1 LSSSS
6 FFALQAGSDFPEV
19 FLSTQTTSTR
29 PGASA
34 ARPDSTADFKIWING
49 TLYAKQDAKISVYDH
64 GLLYGD
70 GVFEGLRSYGGKVF
84 RLEGHLDRLWDSAKA
99 ILLEIPL
106 TRQAL
111 TEAIDATLKANG
123 LNDGYIRLV
132 VTRGAGTLGL
142 DPNRTSNP
150 QVIII
155 TDYIAVYPE
164 ELYSTG
170 LNIITASSLRNHPGA
185 LSPRIKSLNY
195 LNNILAKIEGQQ
207 AGCLEALMLN
217 HKGEV
222 AECTADNIFLV
233 RDGVILT
240 PPTDA
245 GILEG
250 ITRDAVIEL
259 ARTAGYEVR
268 EVSLTR
274 HDVYIADEVFLTGT
288 AVEVIGVVKVDNR
301 KIGTG
306 APGPITKELKEK
318 FYKLARS

>member
-1 LSSSS
+1 LSIHPPSSH
-6 FFALQAGSDFPEV
+6 
-19 FLSTQTTSTR
+19 
-29 PGASA
+29 PGAYTSS
-34 ARPDSTADFKIWING
+34 RPDSTADFKIWING
-49 TLYAKQDAKISVYDH
+49 TLFAKENAKISVYDH

-84 RLEGHLDRLWDSAKA
+84 RLEQHLDRLWNSAKA
-99 ILLEIPL
+99 ILLEIPT
-106 TRQAL
+106 TRA
-111 TEAIDATLKANG
+111 EMGKAIADTLKANG
-123 LNDGYIRLV
+123 LEDGYIRLI

-155 TDYIAVYPE
+155 TDFIAVYPE
-164 ELYSTG
+164 ELYSAG
-170 LNIITASSLRNHPGA
+170 LEIITSSSQRNHPAA

-195 LNNILAKIEGQQ
+195 LNNILAKIEATQ

-233 RDGVILT
+233 KNGVLLT

-259 ARTAGYEVR
+259 ARKSGYEVR
-268 EVSLTR
+268 EIALTR

-288 AVEVIGVVKVDNR
+288 AVEVIAVVKVDSR
-301 KIGTG
+301 KIGNGT
-306 APGPITKELKEK
+306 PGPISKELKDK
-318 FYKLARS
+318 FHELARK